1 MQTPPHNDT
10 HSPHRRA
17 MSSFERDLV
26 QLRRR
31 VVQQATLVMGMLQE
45 SLEALWVLDRETAAE
60 LKIRD
65 NTVDDEE
72 VAIEQACFK
81 LLALQQPVARDFRM
95 IAFVLRANTDL
106 ERVADHACSIA
117 KVTRKFEGDTPP
129 RWPTALI
136 EMGERVPSM
145 CQRLLRAVLDED
157 AEAARKIIEEDET
170 IDTLHKRL
178 FLETIEFM
186 RTEPNSEANGLH
198 IARLGRELERVGD
211 LMANIAEDVV
221 YLVTGSIV
229 RHEKHAN
236 DPRENDQRKVRQQEA
251 EQEGR

>member
-1 MQTPPHNDT
+1 VQIPQPDGAA
-10 HSPHRRA
+10 PDRRP
-17 MSSFERDLV
+17 MSAFERDLV

-45 SLEALWVLDRETAAE
+45 ALEGLWEVDRSVAAT

-65 NTVDDEE
+65 NTIDDEE
-72 VAIEQACFK
+72 VAIEQACFR
-81 LLALQQPVARDFRM
+81 LLALQQPVARDFRV
-95 IAFVLRANTDL
+95 IAFVLRVNTDL

-117 KVTRKFEGDTPP
+117 KTTRKIEGDTPP
-129 RWPTALI
+129 KWPTALV
-136 EMGERVPSM
+136 EMGERVPYM

-157 AEAARKIIEEDET
+157 AGAARNIIEEDET
-170 IDTLHKRL
+170 IDKLHKRL
-178 FLETIEFM
+178 FTETTEFL
-186 RTEPNSEANGLH
+186 RAEPNSEANGLH

-229 RHEKHAN
+229 RHEHHAN
-236 DPRENDQRKVRQQEA
+236 EPRESPPSD
-251 EQEGR
+251 